1 MSVAGCLRLEPFSVA
16 AKIPDVRI
24 IHFYSRS
31 RGGLS
36 WLKFILMLFT
46 ANLKARE
53 CILETFSGLFL
64 LFLRARGRSSSNI
77 IIGIPT

>member
-1 MSVAGCLRLEPFSVA
+1 MSVAGRLWLEPFPVA
-16 AKIPDVRI
+16 AKIPHVLI
-24 IHFYSRS
+24 IHFYSQS

-46 ANLKARE
+46 ANLKERE
-53 CILETFSGLFL
+53 RILETFSGLFP

-77 IIGIPT
+77 IIGILT